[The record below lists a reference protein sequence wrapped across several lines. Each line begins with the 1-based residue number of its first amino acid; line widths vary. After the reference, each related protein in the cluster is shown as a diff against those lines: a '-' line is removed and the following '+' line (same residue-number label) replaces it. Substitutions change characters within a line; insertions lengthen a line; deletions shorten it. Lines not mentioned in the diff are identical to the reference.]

1 MEQEKLT
8 LTIAE
13 TAKILGISKGKA
25 YTEAKLGHLPTIVF
39 GRRIIVSRYGLE
51 RMLQEASPSS
61 RPNDNHLG

>member
-1 MEQEKLT
+1 MEGEKLT

-51 RMLQEASPSS
+51 RMLKEASPGS
-61 RPNDNHLG
+61 RPNDRHLG

>member
-1 MEQEKLT
+1 MEGEKLT

-25 YTEAKLGHLPTIVF
+25 YAEAKMGNLPTIVF

-51 RMLQEASPSS
+51 RMLQEAGQSLKPD
-61 RPNDNHLG
+61 NDHQE

>member
-1 MEQEKLT
+1 MEGEKLT

-51 RMLQEASPSS
+51 RMLKEASPGS
-61 RPNDNHLG
+61 RPNDSHLG